1 MQVINENDRQALL
14 TYCGLRSDAQV
25 PAGVMAVYEDY
36 TTMRRRLPGR
46 DPMLALIALIGQ
58 ASELERP
65 AIPTK
70 TPQVQTVKPK
80 AEKKGKRTW
89 TPEQRAKQAE
99 KMRAMHEKKKAET
112 SNG

>member
-1 MQVINENDRQALL
+1 MINEKDKQALL

-25 PAGVMAVYEDY
+25 PSGVMAVYEDY
-36 TTMRRRLPGR
+36 MEMRKRLPGR
-46 DPMLALIALIGQ
+46 DPMLAIVTLLGL

-70 TPQVQTVKPK
+70 TPQVATVKPTTG
-80 AEKKGKRTW
+80 KKNKRAW
-89 TPEQRAKQAE
+89 TPEQRARQAE
-99 KMRAMHEKKKAET
+99 KMREINEKKKAEA